1 MTTKDEKMSKIFIGS
16 GSMEK
21 LYLKQ
26 KIQSR
31 ERERES
37 EEQDNYCKSRRFTEK
52 GLEILETTIQGRK
65 WMDIKEGM
73 NDVGE
78 EQGLHFPGSS
88 ILV

>member
-1 MTTKDEKMSKIFIGS
+1 MRKCLRSLLEVEKF
-16 GSMEK
+16 
-21 LYLKQ
+21 YLKQ
-26 KIQSR
+26 KIHR
-31 ERERES
+31 AERERES
-37 EEQDNYCKSRRFTEK
+37 EEQDIYCKSRRFTEK
-52 GLEILETTIQGRK
+52 GLEILERPIQGRK